1 MIDDEVY
8 LNEINPNP
16 GSLANYLFEDFENT
30 LNALANSLPKEREI
44 KIDYKFINSITSVK
58 GSGKL

>member
-8 LNEINPNP
+8 LNEVNPNP
-16 GSLANYLFEDFENT
+16 GSLANYLFDDFEST
-30 LNALANSLPKEREI
+30 LNALAGSLPKEREI

-58 GSGKL
+58 GSSKL